1 PRPCRPT
8 SSRSTSACAPSSEAS
23 APPGWWAT
31 PVGAATSPSRPPSST
46 ASATSPTTPSPCATS
61 AGASSCAEASMALWF
76 AGMAVLVVWLVFRD
90 PAIDYRLV
98 AAGALLPDV
107 VDGPW
112 GGARL
117 LHTLLFSA
125 SFLVLVMLATRRRR
139 RARRRWLALPIGT
152 FFHLVLDGMWTHTH
166 TFWWPFFGS
175 ALHDRLPAL

>member
-1 PRPCRPT
+1 M
-8 SSRSTSACAPSSEAS
+8 
-23 APPGWWAT
+23 G
-31 PVGAATSPSRPPSST
+31 
-46 ASATSPTTPSPCATS
+46 
-61 AGASSCAEASMALWF
+61 LWF
-76 AGMAVLVVWLVFRD
+76 AGMAVVIVWLVFHD

-125 SFLVLVMLATRRRR
+125 CLLVLVMLATRRRR

-152 FFHLVLDGMWTHTH
+152 FLHLLLDGMWTHTN
-166 TFWWPFFGS
+166 TFWWPFFG
-175 ALHDRLPAL
+175 AAFNDRLPALAHGPVVAALEEGAGAVALVWAWRRFGLDDGTRRSTFIRTGRLSRDLVA